1 MKLVYKPKKGLTRI
15 FGKPFVDNNK
25 RVIKMIVNNKIID
38 LKTDISFNNIKKST
52 IKLIVLENI
61 YDLSSMFKNCS
72 SLKEISK
79 SSKYMKVLSKENYID
94 KILKRKTK
102 CIILKN
108 NDNSETYNKNIFYQS
123 LIRHEGLQLFPQ
135 YNLIELNA
143 NKLTNTRSKFCVSLS
158 LNLLPDISNWKTINV
173 KHMDYMFLGCSSL
186 KSLPDISKW
195 KTLNL
200 VSRNN
205 IYKSSFFEK
214 SRMIYKTGNK
224 IRLFGKEFFERYKN
238 KFFLCMKII
247 LFQ

>member
-61 YDLSSMFKNCS
+61 YDLSFMFYNCI
-72 SLKEISK
+72 SLKEISN

-108 NDNSETYNKNIFYQS
+108 NNNLETFNKNIFYQS
-123 LIRHEGLQLFPQ
+123 LILHEGLQLFPH
-135 YNLIELNA
+135 YNLVELNA

-158 LNLLPDISNWKTINV
+158 LNLLPDISKWKTKNIKNMAYMFYGCSSLKSLPDISNWKTINV

-205 IYKSSFFEK
+205 I
-214 SRMIYKTGNK
+214 I
-224 IRLFGKEFFERYKN
+224 GKCYSLRNRYN
-238 KFFLCMKII
+238 I
-247 LFQ
+247 